1 MSLSLRPEHLRRY
14 KELAR
19 LLVKYGR
26 SDVVKEIGLEGTLD
40 SAALAGVAPA
50 DGPVPPEAEELA
62 ADLEALGPTYIKLGQ
77 LLSTRTDLLPAAYL
91 QALTRLQDRVEPFPF
106 EDVQVIVEEELG
118 VSIGNAFTDFEE
130 KPLAAASLGQ
140 VHRATLRS
148 GREVV
153 VKVQRPGIRETV
165 RDDMQA
171 LAKLAEF
178 ADSHTDVGR
187 RYGFGHLLAQFRRSI
202 AGELDYQREAANLRR
217 LRALTRDHQHLLVPE
232 PVADYSSSRVLT
244 MEFVPGRKVT
254 DVGPLG
260 LLDVD
265 GEPLVRDLFHA
276 YLHMILVDGFLHAD
290 PHPGNVLL
298 TPDGRLALIDLGM
311 VATVPPRVQDSLVK
325 LLLAISDADGE
336 EAATVLAAMG
346 SPLDGYD
353 AGRFREDVS
362 ALVTRAVSLGGEVQA
377 GAVLVELSRLSGT
390 HGLRPPAEMAMVGK
404 ALLNLDQVTQHL
416 DPGFAPAEAIR
427 NSVADIMGSG
437 LRVSP
442 SGIVAAAI
450 DAKEFTANFPRRA
463 NKVMQNLAEGTFS
476 VRVDAVDEARL
487 LHVLQRLANRLTT
500 GIVLAAHV
508 VGAALMMQVPPDST
522 ILGYPSI
529 AMVFFLLAA
538 VGGAALVVSI
548 VVTDRKIARQEGR
561 ARDPR
566 L

>member
-1 MSLSLRPEHLRRY
+1 MKMPLNPAHAARY
-14 KELAR
+14 AALAR
-19 LLVKYGR
+19 LLVRHGR
-26 SDVVKEIGLEGTLD
+26 SDVVSGVGFDEFLVEDERPEG
-40 SAALAGVAPA
+40 SQ
-50 DGPVPPEAEELA
+50 GPAEELA
-62 ADLEALGPTYIKLGQ
+62 ADLEQMGPTYVKLGQ
-77 LLSTRTDLLPAAYL
+77 LLSTRVDLLPPAYTE
-91 QALTRLQDRVEPFPF
+91 ALTRLQDEVDPFPYD
-106 EDVQVIVEEELG
+106 EVRTIVEEELG
-118 VSIGNAFTDFEE
+118 VSISNAFTSFDE

-165 RDDMQA
+165 RDDMEA
-171 LAKLAEF
+171 LAQLADF
-178 ADSHTDVGR
+178 ADRHTDLGR
-187 RYGFGHLLAQFRRSI
+187 RYGFGQLLSQFRRSL
-202 AGELDYQREAANLRR
+202 AGELDYQREAANLIRMR
-217 LRALTRDHQHLLVPE
+217 QLTAEHPHLLVPE
-232 PVADYSSSRVLT
+232 PVPDYTSSRVLT
-244 MEFVPGRKVT
+244 MDFVPGRKVT

-265 GEPLVRDLFHA
+265 GEPLVRDLFSA

-311 VATVPPRVQDSLVK
+311 VATVPPRVQDSIVK

-353 AGRFREDVS
+353 GGRFREDVS
-362 ALVTRAVSLGGEVQA
+362 ALVTRAVSLGGNVQA
-377 GAVLVELSRLSGT
+377 GAVLVELSRLSGV

-404 ALLNLDQVTQHL
+404 ALLNLDQVTTHL

-427 NSVADIMGSG
+427 ESVADIMGSG
-437 LRVSP
+437 MRVSA
-442 SGIVAAAI
+442 SGLMAAAI

-476 VRVDAVDEARL
+476 VKVDAVDEARL
-487 LHVLQRLANRLTT
+487 LHVMQRLANRLTT
-500 GIVLAAHV
+500 GIVIAALV
-508 VGAALMMQVPPDST
+508 VGAALMMQVPTDSR

-538 VGGAALVVSI
+538 IGGAALVASI
-548 VVTDRKIARQEGR
+548 VVTDRKIARQER
-561 ARDPR
+561 EAHDPR
-566 L
+566 T

>member
-1 MSLSLRPEHLRRY
+1 MKMPLNPAHAARY
-14 KELAR
+14 AALAR
-19 LLVKYGR
+19 LLVRHGR
-26 SDVVKEIGLEGTLD
+26 SDVVSGAGFDEFLVEDERPEG
-40 SAALAGVAPA
+40 SQ
-50 DGPVPPEAEELA
+50 GPAEELA
-62 ADLEALGPTYIKLGQ
+62 TDLEQMGPTYVKLGQ
-77 LLSTRTDLLPAAYL
+77 LLSTRVDLLPPAYTE
-91 QALTRLQDRVEPFPF
+91 ALTRLQDEVDPFPYD
-106 EDVQVIVEEELG
+106 EVKTIVEEELG
-118 VSIGNAFTDFEE
+118 VSISNAFTSFDE

-153 VKVQRPGIRETV
+153 VKIQRPGIRETV
-165 RDDMQA
+165 RDDMEA
-171 LAKLAEF
+171 LAQLADF
-178 ADSHTDVGR
+178 ADRHTDVGR
-187 RYGFGHLLAQFRRSI
+187 RYGFGQLLSQFRRSL
-202 AGELDYQREAANLRR
+202 AGELDYQREAANLIR
-217 LRALTRDHQHLLVPE
+217 LRQLTAEHPHLLVPE
-232 PVADYSSSRVLT
+232 PVPDYTSSRVLT
-244 MEFVPGRKVT
+244 MDFVPGRKVT

-265 GEPLVRDLFHA
+265 GEPLVRDLFSA

-311 VATVPPRVQDSLVK
+311 VATVPPRVQDSIVK

-353 AGRFREDVS
+353 GSRFREDVS
-362 ALVTRAVSLGGEVQA
+362 ALVTRAVSLGGNVQA
-377 GAVLVELSRLSGT
+377 GAVLVELSRLSGV

-404 ALLNLDQVTQHL
+404 ALLNLDQVTTHL

-427 NSVADIMGSG
+427 ESVADIMGSG
-437 LRVSP
+437 MRVSA
-442 SGIVAAAI
+442 SGLMAAAI

-476 VRVDAVDEARL
+476 VKVDAVDEARL
-487 LHVLQRLANRLTT
+487 LHVMQRLANRLTT
-500 GIVLAAHV
+500 GIVIAALV
-508 VGAALMMQVPPDST
+508 VGAALMMQVPTDSR

-538 VGGAALVVSI
+538 IGGAALVASI
-548 VVTDRKIARQEGR
+548 VVTDRKIARQER
-561 ARDPR
+561 EAHDPR
-566 L
+566 T

>member
-1 MSLSLRPEHLRRY
+1 MKMPLNPAHAARY
-14 KELAR
+14 AALAR
-19 LLVKYGR
+19 LLVRHGR
-26 SDVVKEIGLEGTLD
+26 SDVVSGVGFDEFLVEDERPEG
-40 SAALAGVAPA
+40 SQ
-50 DGPVPPEAEELA
+50 GPAEELA
-62 ADLEALGPTYIKLGQ
+62 ADLEQMGPTYVKLGQ
-77 LLSTRTDLLPAAYL
+77 LLSTRVDLLPPAYTE
-91 QALTRLQDRVEPFPF
+91 ALTRLQDEVDPFPY
-106 EDVQVIVEEELG
+106 DAVKTIVEEELG
-118 VSIGNAFTDFEE
+118 VSISNAFTSFDE

-165 RDDMQA
+165 RDDMEA
-171 LAKLAEF
+171 LAQLADF
-178 ADSHTDVGR
+178 ADRHTDVGR
-187 RYGFGHLLAQFRRSI
+187 RYGFGQLLSQFRRSL
-202 AGELDYQREAANLRR
+202 AGELDYQREAANLIRMR
-217 LRALTRDHQHLLVPE
+217 QLTAEHPHLLVPE
-232 PVADYSSSRVLT
+232 PVSDYTSSRVLT
-244 MEFVPGRKVT
+244 MDFVPGRKVT

-265 GEPLVRDLFHA
+265 GEPLVRDLFSA

-311 VATVPPRVQDSLVK
+311 VATVPPRVQDSIVK

-353 AGRFREDVS
+353 GGRFREDVS
-362 ALVTRAVSLGGEVQA
+362 ALVTRAVSLGGNVQA
-377 GAVLVELSRLSGT
+377 GAVLVELSRLSGV

-404 ALLNLDQVTQHL
+404 ALLNLDQVTTHL

-427 NSVADIMGSG
+427 QSVADIMGSG
-437 LRVSP
+437 MRVSA
-442 SGIVAAAI
+442 SGLMAAAI
-450 DAKEFTANFPRRA
+450 DAKELTANFPRRA

-476 VRVDAVDEARL
+476 VKVDAVDEARL
-487 LHVLQRLANRLTT
+487 LHVMQRLANRLTT
-500 GIVLAAHV
+500 GIVIAALV
-508 VGAALMMQVPPDST
+508 VGAALMMQVPTDSR

-538 VGGAALVVSI
+538 IGGAALVASI
-548 VVTDRKIARQEGR
+548 VVTDRKIARQER
-561 ARDPR
+561 EAHDPR
-566 L
+566 T

>member
-1 MSLSLRPEHLRRY
+1 MTPPLDLPLNPVLAGRY
-14 KELAR
+14 AALAR
-19 LLVKYGR
+19 LLVRHGR
-26 SDVVKEIGLEGTLD
+26 SDVVSG
-40 SAALAGVAPA
+40 AGFDEFLVEQERPA
-50 DGPVPPEAEELA
+50 GDVESAEELA
-62 ADLEALGPTYIKLGQ
+62 DDLERMGPTYIKLGQ
-77 LLSTRTDLLPAAYL
+77 LLSTRVDLLPPAYTE
-91 QALTRLQDRVEPFPF
+91 ALARLQDRVEPFPF
-106 EDVQVIVEEELG
+106 EQAREIVEEELG
-118 VSIGNAFTDFEE
+118 VSIRNAFAEFDET
-130 KPLAAASLGQ
+130 PLAAASLGQ

-171 LAKLAEF
+171 LTKLAEF
-178 ADSHTDVGR
+178 ADNHTDVGR
-187 RYGFGHLLAQFRRSI
+187 RYGFGQLLAQFRRSL
-202 AGELDYQREAANLRR
+202 AAELDYQREAANLLR
-217 LRALTRDHQHLLVPE
+217 LRTLIRDHPHLHVPE
-232 PVADYSSSRVLT
+232 PVADYTSSRVLT
-244 MEFVPGRKVT
+244 MDFVPGRKVT

-265 GEPLVRDLFHA
+265 GEPLVRDLFNA

-298 TPDGRLALIDLGM
+298 TPDGRLALLDLGM
-311 VATVPPRVQDSLVK
+311 VATVPPRMQDSLVK
-325 LLLAISDADGE
+325 LLLAIGDGDGD
-336 EAATVLAAMG
+336 EAATVLATMG
-346 SPLDGYD
+346 SPLEGYD
-353 AGRFREDVS
+353 AARFREDVA
-362 ALVTRAVSLGGEVQA
+362 ALVTRSVSLGGDVQA

-416 DPGFAPAEAIR
+416 DPAFAPAEAIR
-427 NSVADIMGSG
+427 ESVAEIMSSG
-437 LRVSP
+437 MRVSP
-442 SGIVAAAI
+442 SGIMAAAI

-463 NKVMQNLAEGTFS
+463 NKVMQSLAEGTFS

-500 GIVLAAHV
+500 GVVLAALV
-508 VGAALMMQVPPDST
+508 VGAALMMQVPTSSR
-522 ILGYPSI
+522 ILGYPAI

-538 VGGAALVVSI
+538 VGGAALVASI
-548 VVTDRKIARQEGR
+548 LVTDRKIARQEGR